1 MTTQINYSI
10 GIIGIGILG
19 TALKETFL
27 SSKFCNISNISNI
40 SNVICYDKYKNIG
53 TNILD
58 MNGCDIIFLCLPT
71 EYDEYKKE
79 YNKQEIYNVIEEL
92 AKYKYKGIIIIK
104 STIEP
109 ETTVKLANMY
119 KSLPLHIINN
129 PEFLSARTA
138 TEDFKNQKQII
149 LGIPHYNPQKLK
161 TNTSSNTSNNMPKLI
176 NYLETFFSICF
187 PLSKIS
193 ICSSTESESIKL
205 FCNSF
210 YATKVQYFTEI
221 KLLCDK
227 LEIDYNNVKN
237 LMLLNGWINPMHTDI
252 PGHDG
257 QISFGGKCFPKD
269 IKALNQVFKNLE
281 VPNRVLESVITEN
294 SIMRDDNAKFLN

>member
-19 TALKETFL
+19 TALKETF
-27 SSKFCNISNISNI
+27 SSIKLSNISNI

-71 EYDEYKKE
+71 EYDEYIKE

-104 STIEP
+104 STVEP
-109 ETTVKLANMY
+109 ETTVKLANIY
-119 KSLPLHIINN
+119 KSLPLHIIHN
-129 PEFLSARTA
+129 PEFLSAKTA

-149 LGIPHYNPQKLK
+149 LGIPHYNQQELNNNP
-161 TNTSSNTSNNMPKLI
+161 SSNMSKLI

-227 LEIDYNNVKN
+227 LEIDYNNIKN

-294 SIMRDDNAKFLN
+294 SIMRDDNAK

>member
-19 TALKETFL
+19 TALKETFS

-92 AKYKYKGIIIIK
+92 ASYKYKGIIIIK
-104 STIEP
+104 STVEP

-119 KSLPLHIINN
+119 KSLPLHIIHN
-129 PEFLSARTA
+129 PEFLSAKTA

-149 LGIPHYNPQKLK
+149 LGIPHYNPQEPKK
-161 TNTSSNTSNNMPKLI
+161 NTSSNMSKLI